1 MALKDLI
8 RKAAADSTKAA
19 MDVMEVDFGSGERHR
34 VGVLHPTMK
43 QRQKFAEIANT
54 GRKKDG
60 MVDLGSVS
68 ASKRVSV
75 IDCCVDP
82 ETREHLWS
90 QADGSIFDEAP
101 AGGWVDKLAQRVMS
115 LGSGAAQDCEC
126 GMPLDPGW
134 KHCPDCGAKVPTAAE
149 VAEKNSNATRNGS

>member
-1 MALKDLI
+1 MSLKDLI
-8 RKAAADSTKAA
+8 RKAAADSTKAG
-19 MDVMEVDFGSGERHR
+19 MDVMEVDFGDGVRHR

-60 MVDLGSVS
+60 TPDLGAIG
-68 ASKRVSV
+68 ASKRASV

-82 ETREHLWS
+82 ETREALWS
-90 QADGSIFDEAP
+90 QGDGEIFDQAP
-101 AGGWVDKLAQRVMS
+101 AGGWVDRLAQRVMS
-115 LGSGAAQDCEC
+115 LGSGAAQTCEC
-126 GMPLDPGW
+126 GAPLDQSW
-134 KHCPDCGAKVPTAAE
+134 KHCPDCGAKVPSPVE